1 MKVVKKNSRANVRL
15 SMVLLDWSV
24 RESFHLFH
32 YLRKQTTPRDQ
43 FEVIIVEYYNRVSE
57 ALKPFEGQVDT
68 WVLLEMPKECYY
80 HKHLMYNA
88 GIVLSQGEIV
98 MIGDS
103 DAMVKETFV
112 ETILHS
118 FQQDKKI
125 VYHIDQFRNIRRD
138 FYPFSYPSFDEVLGE
153 GCINNMGGK
162 TTGILDQDD
171 PMHSRNY
178 GSCMC
183 ARREDL
189 IAIGGADEHIDYLG
203 HVCGPYDMTFRLMNY
218 GRRLVWGTEEY
229 MYHTWHPGSDG
240 ADNYIGPHD
249 GKNMSTTAFQALL
262 SGRTRPLVMNPT
274 LRTLQKLDPVERQDS
289 DPLLAELIN
298 PDYVRLFQKPSQDAT
313 DPNTSSQDAVY
324 ASYKGID
331 IYVTDG
337 TFFGVHPQLTDLGLV
352 DEGALARSA
361 ALKASSFSELKEII
375 DAWEP
380 RLVESIG
387 TCNIVQVN
395 NSYAVV
401 PQCLGPVNFFDKHQ
415 RLRPEIVWTGS
426 LFDARMAAEKNAQ
439 PLKNINHMWL
449 ANVLGGNG
457 QRKTIRRLFK
467 RIIGD

>member
-1 MKVVKKNSRANVRL
+1 MKVVKKSSRANVRL

-24 RESFHLFH
+24 RESFHLLY
-32 YLRKQTTPRDQ
+32 YLRKQTILRDQ
-43 FEVIIVEYYNRVSE
+43 FEVIIVEYYDRVSE
-57 ALKPFEGQVDT
+57 ALKPFEDQVDT

-103 DAMVKETFV
+103 DAMVRETFV

-118 FQQDKKI
+118 FQQDQKI

-138 FYPFSYPSFDEVLGE
+138 FYPFNYPSFNEVLGE

-171 PMHSRNY
+171 PVHSRNY
-178 GSCMC
+178 GACMC
-183 ARREDL
+183 AKREDL

-203 HVCGPYDMTFRLMNY
+203 HVCGPYDMTFRLMNH
-218 GRRLVWGTEEY
+218 GRRLIWETNEY
-229 MYHTWHPGSDG
+229 MHHTWHPGSDG
-240 ADNYIGPHD
+240 VDNYVGPHD

-262 SGRTRPLVMNPT
+262 SGRTRPLVMNPI
-274 LRTLQKLDPVERQDS
+274 LRTLQKSDPMERQDS

-298 PDYVRLFQKPSQDAT
+298 PDYVPLFRKLSQNVK

-337 TFFGVHPQLTDLGLV
+337 TFFGGHPQLEDLGP
-352 DEGALARSA
+352 DDKGALAHSA
-361 ALKASSFSELKEII
+361 VLKASSFSELKEII
-375 DAWEP
+375 DVWEP

-387 TCNIVQVN
+387 VCNIVQVN

-401 PQCLGPVNFFDKHQ
+401 PQCIGPVNFFDKYQ
-415 RLRPEIVWTGS
+415 RLRPEIVWTDS
-426 LFDARMAAEKNAQ
+426 LFDARTAAEENAQ
-439 PLKNINHMWL
+439 PLKNIKHMWL
-449 ANVLGGNG
+449 ANALGGNG
-457 QRKTIRRLFK
+457 HGKTIKRLFK